1 MSHQTVIVLDFGGQY
16 NQLIARRVR
25 ECGVYC
31 EVKPYTTPLADIR
44 AMNPIGIIFTG
55 GPNSVYDPKSPQVDP
70 AIFTWGVPILGICY
84 GCQLMAH
91 NLGGRVTEA
100 QDDSAREYGKTETY
114 FDSACKLFKGL
125 PAQGITWMSH
135 GDYMEKVPEGFALV
149 AHSDACPNVAICDES
164 RGFYGVQSHPEVNHT
179 EHGTDMIRN
188 FLYEVCGAAGDWTMG
203 DYKESSIKAIREKV
217 GGGKVLLALSGGV
230 DSSVAAALLAEA
242 VGSQLTCV
250 FVDHGLMRKN
260 EGDEVETAFSKWDIH
275 FVRVD
280 AEARFLE
287 KLSGVSEST
296 VVRFA
301 SELGYDGYPSMQR
314 ALQEMI
320 RSRLT
325 STQRIQAADNLFGG
339 QDVLSAVIQSDMDK
353 LRMVAEE
360 ADRTEFNKV
369 VDLILGAGHLYI
381 LGVRTSSFVAGYL
394 NFYLHLLSENV
405 TLVQSNAAG
414 EIFEQLLRIGP
425 GDVMIAISFPRYS
438 KVTMNTVKF
447 AQDRGATIVAITDN
461 ELSPVYQM
469 AEAALLAPSEMISF
483 VDSMVA
489 PLSLINAL
497 LIAVG
502 SRMRSDVSRT
512 FAELEDIWNAYGVFG
527 KMDDE

>member
-1 MSHQTVIVLDFGGQY
+1 MNENVLQT
-16 NQLIARRVR
+16 
-25 ECGVYC
+25 
-31 EVKPYTTPLADIR
+31 IR
-44 AMNPIGIIFTG
+44 AGMDTFSKEQKRIAAFILDN
-55 GPNSVYDPKSPQVDP
+55 YDR
-70 AIFTWGVPILGICY
+70 AAFMTAARLG
-84 GCQLMAH
+84 
-91 NLGGRVTEA
+91 
-100 QDDSAREYGKTETY
+100 
-114 FDSACKLFKGL
+114 
-125 PAQGITWMSH
+125 
-135 GDYMEKVPEGFALV
+135 
-149 AHSDACPNVAICDES
+149 
-164 RGFYGVQSHPEVNHT
+164 
-179 EHGTDMIRN
+179 
-188 FLYEVCGAAGDWTMG
+188 
-203 DYKESSIKAIREKV
+203 
-217 GGGKVLLALSGGV
+217 
-230 DSSVAAALLAEA
+230 
-242 VGSQLTCV
+242 
-250 FVDHGLMRKN
+250 
-260 EGDEVETAFSKWDIH
+260 ETAS
-275 FVRVD
+275 
-280 AEARFLE
+280 
-287 KLSGVSEST
+287 VSEST

-301 SELGYDGYPSMQR
+301 AQLGYDGYPEMQK
-314 ALQEMI
+314 ALQELI
-320 RSRLT
+320 RGKLT
-325 STQRIQAADNLFGG
+325 SIQRIQVSRDQMSGADILGSVMQRDMNSIHNVIEQLDRDAF
-339 QDVLSAVIQSDMDK
+339 SRAVDK
-353 LRMVAEE
+353 L
-360 ADRTEFNKV
+360 
-369 VDLILGAGHLYI
+369 LGAEHIYI
-381 LGVRTSSFVAGYL
+381 LGVRSSSFLAGYL

>member
-1 MSHQTVIVLDFGGQY
+1 M
-16 NQLIARRVR
+16 
-25 ECGVYC
+25 C
-31 EVKPYTTPLADIR
+31 
-44 AMNPIGIIFTG
+44 
-55 GPNSVYDPKSPQVDP
+55 
-70 AIFTWGVPILGICY
+70 
-84 GCQLMAH
+84 
-91 NLGGRVTEA
+91 
-100 QDDSAREYGKTETY
+100 
-114 FDSACKLFKGL
+114 
-125 PAQGITWMSH
+125 
-135 GDYMEKVPEGFALV
+135 
-149 AHSDACPNVAICDES
+149 
-164 RGFYGVQSHPEVNHT
+164 
-179 EHGTDMIRN
+179 
-188 FLYEVCGAAGDWTMG
+188 
-203 DYKESSIKAIREKV
+203 
-217 GGGKVLLALSGGV
+217 
-230 DSSVAAALLAEA
+230 
-242 VGSQLTCV
+242 
-250 FVDHGLMRKN
+250 
-260 EGDEVETAFSKWDIH
+260 
-275 FVRVD
+275 
-280 AEARFLE
+280 
-287 KLSGVSEST
+287 
-296 VVRFA
+296 
-301 SELGYDGYPSMQR
+301 
-314 ALQEMI
+314 
-320 RSRLT
+320 
-325 STQRIQAADNLFGG
+325 
-339 QDVLSAVIQSDMDK
+339 K

>member
-1 MSHQTVIVLDFGGQY
+1 MASYGERA
-16 NQLIARRVR
+16 AR
-25 ECGVYC
+25 
-31 EVKPYTTPLADIR
+31 
-44 AMNPIGIIFTG
+44 MTG
-55 GPNSVYDPKSPQVDP
+55 GAP
-70 AIFTWGVPILGICY
+70 AK
-84 GCQLMAH
+84 M
-91 NLGGRVTEA
+91 TE
-100 QDDSAREYGKTETY
+100 GT
-114 FDSACKLFKGL
+114 
-125 PAQGITWMSH
+125 
-135 GDYMEKVPEGFALV
+135 
-149 AHSDACPNVAICDES
+149 NVAKSILHTIES
-164 RGFYGVQSHPEVNHT
+164 G
-179 EHGTDMIRN
+179 M
-188 FLYEVCGAAGDWTMG
+188 AG
-203 DYKESSIKAIREKV
+203 
-217 GGGKVLLALSGGV
+217 
-230 DSSVAAALLAEA
+230 
-242 VGSQLTCV
+242 
-250 FVDHGLMRKN
+250 
-260 EGDEVETAFSKWDIH
+260 FSKGQKRIANYILQNYDKAA
-275 FVRVD
+275 FMT
-280 AEARFLE
+280 AS
-287 KLSGVSEST
+287 KLGTKVGVSEST

-325 STQRIQAADNLFGG
+325 STQRIQAAGDLLSG
-339 QDVLSAVIQSDMDK
+339 QDLLSAVVQSDMDK
-353 LRMVAEE
+353 LRMMVGE
-360 ADRTEFNKV
+360 ADRKEFDRV
-369 VDLILGAGHLYI
+369 VDKIMEARHIYI
-381 LGVRTSSFVAGYL
+381 LGVRSSSYVAGYL
-394 NFYLHLLSENV
+394 NFYMHLLFENV

-414 EIFEQLLRIGP
+414 EIFEQLLRVGP